1 MVGIRKSPILQHFSE
16 SIAGAPTIRCFNQE
30 ARFLA
35 KNHRLIDNY
44 SRISFHNSATME
56 WLSVRINLLF
66 NLVFFLVLMILV
78 SLPRNTI
85 NPSLA
90 GLAATYGLN
99 LNILQ
104 AWVIWNLCNVENK
117 MISVERILQFSDITS
132 EAQLVIENNR
142 PEKEWPNNGTIV
154 IQNLHVQYNPRLP
167 MVLKDIS
174 CVIPGKKKIGIVG
187 RTGSG
192 KSTLIQALFRIVEP
206 SSGRI
211 MIDGVDICS
220 IGLHDL
226 RSRLSIIPQDPTLFQ
241 GTVRTNL
248 DPLQEHSDL
257 EIWEAL
263 RKCQLEEI
271 IKQDHRLL
279 DAPVIEDGENW
290 SMGQRQLVCLARVL
304 LKKRKILVMDEA
316 TASVDTA
323 TDSFVQKIIREET
336 NYCTV
341 ITVAHRIPTVIDSDL
356 VMVLREGQILEFNS
370 ALDLLKDKTSTFSQL
385 AMEFLGRN

>member
-66 NLVFFLVLMILV
+66 NLVFFLALMILV

-85 NPSLA
+85 NPNLA

-192 KSTLIQALFRIVEP
+192 KSTLIQALLGF
-206 SSGRI
+206 
-211 MIDGVDICS
+211 

-279 DAPVIEDGENW
+279 DAPV
-290 SMGQRQLVCLARVL
+290 
-304 LKKRKILVMDEA
+304 
-316 TASVDTA
+316 
-323 TDSFVQKIIREET
+323 
-336 NYCTV
+336 
-341 ITVAHRIPTVIDSDL
+341 AHRIPTVIDSDL